1 MDIANNIK
9 RLRSERDWTQEQLA
23 EKVGVTRPTITQ
35 WESGWSQPRMGKVEK
50 LAEVFGVPK
59 SEIIESR
66 YEYAAVS
73 LYNDE
78 ERELLELYRSASDGM
93 RNAVL
98 ESLRAFRESSKR

>member
-1 MDIANNIK
+1 MDIASNIK

-66 YEYAAVS
+66 YEYAVINFAS
-73 LYNDE
+73 DDE
-78 ERELLELYRSASDGM
+78 KELIELYR
-93 RNAVL
+93 AVPDAMKQAVVNM
-98 ESLRAFRESSKR
+98 LRSYVEGSK